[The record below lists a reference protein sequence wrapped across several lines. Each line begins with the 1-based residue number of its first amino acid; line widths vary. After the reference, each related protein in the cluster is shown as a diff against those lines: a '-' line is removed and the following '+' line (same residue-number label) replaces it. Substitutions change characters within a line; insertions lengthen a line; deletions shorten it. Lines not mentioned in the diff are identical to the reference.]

1 MTVTRTL
8 LHLIRHADAIPPDD
22 AAISTAGYEDLP
34 LSEKGTAQAFAL
46 ARRLK
51 GGPSRPDAIYSSPT
65 LRAKQTADTIAETVN
80 LTVATDDRLR
90 EIFLGIE
97 PAASMPPRERA
108 AAVRARL
115 QELAAIAIRDGSWA
129 AVPGC
134 EPGVEVRARMREAI
148 DEIVGRHPG
157 GSIALVSHAGS
168 INAYLA
174 EILDMQRDFSFPVG
188 NTSLSTVRFADHPP
202 MVVRVNDTAHLE
214 VHTRV

>member
-8 LHLIRHADAIPPDD
+8 LHLIRHGDAIPLDD

-46 ARRLK
+46 AQRLK
-51 GGPSRPDAIYSSPT
+51 GGPSRPDALYASPT
-65 LRAKQTADTIAETVN
+65 LRAKQTAETIGTAVN
-80 LTVATDDRLR
+80 LSVTTDDRLR

-97 PAASMPPRERA
+97 PAAGMPPLERA

-115 QELAAIAIRDGSWA
+115 AELAAIAIRDGSWA

-134 EPGVEVRARMREAI
+134 EPGAAVRARMRDAI
-148 DEIVGRHPG
+148 DEIVARHPG

-174 EILDMQRDFSFPVG
+174 EILGLQRDFSFPVG
-188 NTSLSTVRFADHPP
+188 NTSLSTLRYADHPP

>member
-8 LHLIRHADAIPPDD
+8 LHLIRHGDAIPLDD

-46 ARRLK
+46 AQRLK
-51 GGPSRPDAIYSSPT
+51 GGPSRPDALYASPT
-65 LRAKQTADTIAETVN
+65 LRAKQTAETIGTAVN
-80 LTVATDDRLR
+80 LSVTTDDRLR

-97 PAASMPPRERA
+97 PEAGMPPLDRA
-108 AAVRARL
+108 AAVRARM
-115 QELAAIAIRDGSWA
+115 RD
-129 AVPGC
+129 
-134 EPGVEVRARMREAI
+134 AI
-148 DEIVGRHPG
+148 DEIVARHPG

-174 EILDMQRDFSFPVG
+174 EILGLQRDFSFPVG
-188 NTSLSTVRFADHPP
+188 NTSLSTVRYADHPP